1 MNTLNSEKQN
11 GNDGLIE
18 NYDENNVNYNPNN
31 NGRLFIIDLSKLDNL
46 SLQRT
51 DYYIDEQSHT
61 IYSAKGR
68 KIGDETYYT
77 IPTEYKEV
85 NLTNYQ

>member
-1 MNTLNSEKQN
+1 M
-11 GNDGLIE
+11 
-18 NYDENNVNYNPNN
+18 
-31 NGRLFIIDLSKLDNL
+31 IDLSKLDNL

-77 IPTEYKEV
+77 IPTKYQAI

>member
-1 MNTLNSEKQN
+1 MLKSAEQS

-18 NYDENNVNYNPNN
+18 NYNENNVNYNPNN
-31 NGRLFIIDLSKLDNL
+31 NGKLFIIDISKLDNL

-77 IPTEYKEV
+77 IPTEYQAV